1 MTNVIIIDDD
11 IDTVEIF
18 ADYLDLKGINVMA
31 TGHNGKIAVELFLK
45 HKPDIVLL
53 YVMMPEYDG
62 FFGLTNI
69 LKKDPN
75 ARVVMVTAD
84 MTTETK
90 NKLDELN
97 ASGILYKPYEINTV
111 IKTIDRVIQGERV
124 LDSNSR
130 QKKYTPL
137 C

>member
-1 MTNVIIIDDD
+1 MTNVIIVDDD
-11 IDTVEIF
+11 VDTVEIF

-31 TGHNGKIAVELFLK
+31 TGHSGKAAVELFLK

-53 YVMMPEYDG
+53 DVMMPEYDG

-69 LKKDPN
+69 LRKDPN
-75 ARVVMVTAD
+75 AKVVMVTAD

-90 NKLDELN
+90 DKLDELN
-97 ASGILYKPYEINTV
+97 ASGILYKPYEIETV
-111 IKTIDRVIQGERV
+111 IKTINRILQGERV
-124 LDSNSR
+124 LESNSR
-130 QKKYTPL
+130 QSKYTPL